1 MGGEFGRDVTQIA
14 LTLSGIALVAL
25 LVSNAKGVSEI
36 VTSTG
41 KTFGGL
47 LGIVTL
53 QSGYQN
59 LFSN

>member
-1 MGGEFGRDVTQIA
+1 MGEFGRDITQIA
-14 LTLSGIALVAL
+14 LTLTGVALVAL
-25 LVSNAKGVSEI
+25 LVSNSKGVSEI
-36 VTSTG
+36 VQSTG

-53 QSGYQN
+53 QSNYQN